1 MIILIPPRTSQPELG
16 ALSAL
21 HSHSLIK
28 TQSQATNS
36 NKPSTSSLKEGRV
49 GWWGVQ
55 ITVGLSASASVRDT
69 WNRNPASNHFLCKKG
84 YLKKI
89 IGFGDFFFLYPQWE
103 RSLFNKDYKDY
114 GVPSGIWLAC
124 TSIVFDCLR
133 EVTWCTL
140 FKSLFSWSCPK
151 LKSSQTLPGI
161 DAAAHNPFWLP
172 YPPFHSLSL
181 FFSLCDK
188 HTCTNTHSR
197 QGFKPSLI
205 ISSSEYINLCSLAL
219 IQTWCSEVGHF
230 CQLLN
235 SFSI

>member
-89 IGFGDFFFLYPQWE
+89 IGFGDFFFISTM
-103 RSLFNKDYKDY
+103 RK
-114 GVPSGIWLAC
+114 
-124 TSIVFDCLR
+124 
-133 EVTWCTL
+133 VTL
-140 FKSLFSWSCPK
+140 
-151 LKSSQTLPGI
+151 
-161 DAAAHNPFWLP
+161 
-172 YPPFHSLSL
+172 
-181 FFSLCDK
+181 
-188 HTCTNTHSR
+188 
-197 QGFKPSLI
+197 
-205 ISSSEYINLCSLAL
+205 
-219 IQTWCSEVGHF
+219 
-230 CQLLN
+230 
-235 SFSI
+235 

>member
-84 YLKKI
+84 YLKKSLDLVI
-89 IGFGDFFFLYPQWE
+89 FFYIHNEKGHSLIKTIRIMECQMGFGWHVPRLFL
-103 RSLFNKDYKDY
+103 
-114 GVPSGIWLAC
+114 I
-124 TSIVFDCLR
+124 
-133 EVTWCTL
+133 
-140 FKSLFSWSCPK
+140 
-151 LKSSQTLPGI
+151 
-161 DAAAHNPFWLP
+161 
-172 YPPFHSLSL
+172 
-181 FFSLCDK
+181 
-188 HTCTNTHSR
+188 
-197 QGFKPSLI
+197 
-205 ISSSEYINLCSLAL
+205 AL
-219 IQTWCSEVGHF
+219 EK
-230 CQLLN
+230 
-235 SFSI
+235 

>member
-84 YLKKI
+84 YFKKNHWI
-89 IGFGDFFFLYPQWE
+89 WWYFFLYPQWE

-151 LKSSQTLPGI
+151 LKSSQTLHWCCSPQSI
-161 DAAAHNPFWLP
+161 LTTISPLSL
-172 YPPFHSLSL
+172 SLSL
-181 FFSLCDK
+181 FLSLWQTHMHK
-188 HTCTNTHSR
+188 HTLQT
-197 QGFKPSLI
+197 GF
-205 ISSSEYINLCSLAL
+205 
-219 IQTWCSEVGHF
+219 
-230 CQLLN
+230 
-235 SFSI
+235 